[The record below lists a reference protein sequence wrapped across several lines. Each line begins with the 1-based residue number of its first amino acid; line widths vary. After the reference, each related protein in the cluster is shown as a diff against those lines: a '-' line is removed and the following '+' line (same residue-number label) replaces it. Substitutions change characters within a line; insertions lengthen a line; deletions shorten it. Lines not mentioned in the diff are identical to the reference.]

1 MNPDIPRAD
10 DDYTAD
16 MLAQR
21 QAFIEKQT
29 GANLHHSKQYSFD
42 PASMSGNIESLWGV
56 AQIPIGLAGPLLVNG
71 EHAQGEFYVPMATV
85 EGTMLASYNRGM
97 KVIRESGGVTTTVCG
112 EAMQR
117 APVFVFNNARQ
128 ARDFAEWLTDNF
140 ENIKAQAEQT
150 TSVGKLTDVDHY
162 LAHNMVWTRFNYTT
176 GDAAGQN
183 MTSKAT
189 FFACEWITKQ
199 YPNMSHYMLAANF
212 DTEKKASFIN
222 SLKGRGRR
230 VTAELTIPAEVM
242 QTRLRIT
249 PRQMSNGQAVS
260 SMGSFLSGSSNNAA
274 HPANGLA
281 ALFLA
286 TGQDAANIAESHQ
299 STVYTRLTSK
309 GDYYYSITLPSLI
322 LATYGGGTG
331 LATQRECLEIMDC
344 YGTGKA
350 LKLAEIAAALAVAGE
365 LIPPATTKRR
375 KQWRKTNGRHHP
387 CLRILTFPPTRPQ
400 IVAPR
405 QWVNWPAF
413 YNSSSPGKIVKTNC

>member
-1 MNPDIPRAD
+1 MSKQIPRGKN
-10 DDYTAD
+10 DYSPE

-21 QAFIEKQT
+21 QAFIEEQT
-29 GANLHHSKQYSFD
+29 GASLNHTKQYSFD
-42 PASMSGNIESLWGV
+42 PSSMSGNIESLWGV

-71 EHAQGEFYVPMATV
+71 EHAQGDFLVPMATV

-97 KVIRESGGVTTTVCG
+97 KVIRDSGGVTTTVCG

-117 APVFVFNNARQ
+117 APVFIFNNARQ
-128 ARDFAEWLTDNF
+128 ARDFSDWLRLPDNF
-140 ENIKAQAEQT
+140 EAIKEQAEKT

-162 LAHNMVWTRFNYTT
+162 VAHNMVWTRFNYTT

-189 FFACEWITKQ
+189 FFACEWIKKE
-199 YPNMSHYMLAANF
+199 YSAMSHYMLAANF
-212 DTEKKASFIN
+212 DTEKKASFVN

-242 QTRLRIT
+242 QSHLRIT
-249 PRQMSNGQAVS
+249 PKQMYNGQGVS
-260 SMGSFLSGSSNNAA
+260 TMGSFLTGSSNNAA

-299 STVYTRLTSK
+299 CSVYTRLTGK

-344 YGTGKA
+344 YGSGKA
-350 LKLAEIAAALAVAGE
+350 LKLAEIAAALVVAGE
-365 LIPPATTKRR
+365 LSLAAATRIDPYSRTSD
-375 KQWRKTNGRHHP
+375 WVESHETLGRN
-387 CLRILTFPPTRPQ
+387 R
-400 IVAPR
+400 
-405 QWVNWPAF
+405 
-413 YNSSSPGKIVKTNC
+413 